1 MIPEHVNKSFAQ
13 FRDAIVTNGILDQK
27 TTFMLQVAAAMAVGC
42 YP

>member
-13 FRDAIVTNGILDQK
+13 FRDSVVTNGILDQK